1 MWSWT
6 SQKGSFS
13 LSSSGLQKK
22 SLFCWHL
29 FVYFFHLASSVAFSS
44 EAPEPQS
51 PFCFSLP
58 CLLAQDVNTALM
70 RASYWGKTD
79 TVQLLLGAGADKEAK
94 DNVSVKETESYACT
108 YDKNSN
114 SWGLWW
120 GEDLLGGLPSLRL
133 PLFPT
138 YMCAERICARAIL
151 LFLFLTSRIS
161 RSIRGFILDFFNC
174 CLWIIFI
181 GERAQIIYIFC
192 YCRCHMKDSVL
203 RISFLADI
211 FTYFITFHWPFCFS
225 WVRAC
230 VCLLLLNT
238 HTERKNGLK

>member
-1 MWSWT
+1 
-6 SQKGSFS
+6 
-13 LSSSGLQKK
+13 
-22 SLFCWHL
+22 LFCWHL
-29 FVYFFHLASSVAFSS
+29 FVYFFHLASSVVFSS

-108 YDKNSN
+108 CDKNSN
-114 SWGLWW
+114 LWGLWW
-120 GEDLLGGLPSLRL
+120 GEDLLGGLSSLTLPFYYPFYMCVERVHARTSFFSLRVPTL
-133 PLFPT
+133 QLGFSFQFEPVNPFPSGRGCKLFT
-138 YMCAERICARAIL
+138 
-151 LFLFLTSRIS
+151 
-161 RSIRGFILDFFNC
+161 FFC
-174 CLWIIFI
+174 
-181 GERAQIIYIFC
+181 R
-192 YCRCHMKDSVL
+192 CRCHMKYSVL

-211 FTYFITFHWPFCFS
+211 FTYFITLHWSCCFS
-225 WVRAC
+225 WVRPC

-238 HTERKNGLK
+238 HVEW